1 MRRFLRMAAAALLLG
16 LALIAP
22 AKPAGA
28 LALPERDPL
37 DFAVAGGDVLELSY
51 VPPANSDYAVYLFSA
66 DGGDVDGRAEIAL
79 NGEIVASGEGRGELC
94 SAWLVAGEQYTLRVN
109 YTGSAIVEIARNA
122 LSRCANDP
130 MGIAEN
136 APTGKMIARAYDAH
150 WYSFEAA
157 SAGRMMLTCVP
168 EDAGLALSA
177 MLFDDSGALISEFNA
192 LPGGACM
199 LLADTEAGRRYSLRV
214 CAPEGGTG
222 YYALNLHRGTEG
234 TITSALRF
242 NNSAG
247 QTLAAGS
254 AMSFSS
260 LLRGEALL
268 WVSDAPEVAAVG
280 QDGTVVALAPGTAN
294 IIAYGISSQAACP
307 VEVVNVPLEDLRILN
322 ARFELRVGDEAKAA
336 LAFTPQNA
344 SNRRVTFTIADP
356 EIASVSESG
365 AITGLAPGETTL
377 IVTDASGRFSD
388 TAAVYVAPAGRRY
401 RALLVGEQSYP
412 FGVNAERKGS
422 ANSVNAIAALL
433 ESGRFASTNYAV
445 RTGSDLSRAELI
457 AEIRAA
463 FGEAGEQDVSLFY
476 VTCHGSYTGGMSF
489 LELSDGSTLSARD
502 LAQELRRIRGTVI
515 VLIDCCGS
523 GGAIGAASERVA
535 FAKGITGA
543 FSGASIR
550 GSRFKVIASA
560 GLDEDSFRLAFNQD
574 ADAGVMATVFA
585 RALCDGAGW
594 DMDRNA
600 RGTMGA
606 DRNYDGAITLD
617 ELAEYM
623 AGRVDWYLALAS
635 ELTGETYRQSVQV
648 YPMGD
653 PFALFE

>member
-1 MRRFLRMAAAALLLG
+1 MKRFLRRAAAALLLG

-28 LALPERDPL
+28 LALPDRDPL
-37 DFAVAGGDVLELSY
+37 ILAAPGGDALELSY

-66 DGGDVDGRAEIAL
+66 DGAEVNGRAELTL
-79 NGEIVASGEGRGELC
+79 NGETVASGEGRGELC
-94 SAWLVAGEQYTLRVN
+94 SAWLVAGEQYTLRIS
-109 YTGSAIVEIARNA
+109 YTGSAIVEIARST

-130 MGIAEN
+130 LEVAEN

-168 EDAGLALSA
+168 EDAELSLSA
-177 MLFDDSGALISEFNA
+177 LLFDDSGALISEFNA

-199 LLADTEAGRRYSLRV
+199 LIADTEAGRRYSLRV
-214 CAPEGGTG
+214 SAPEGGTG
-222 YYALNLHRGTEG
+222 YYALSLHRGTEG
-234 TITSALRF
+234 AITSALRF
-242 NNSAG
+242 NGEQSR
-247 QTLAAGS
+247 TLAAGS
-254 AMSFSS
+254 AMNFASFLS
-260 LLRGEALL
+260 GEALL
-268 WVSDAPEVAAVG
+268 WVSDAPEIAAVG
-280 QDGTVVALAPGTAN
+280 QDGTVAALTPGTAN

-322 ARFELRVGDEAKAA
+322 ARFELRAGEEANVA

-344 SNRRVTFTIADP
+344 SNRSVTFTIADP

-365 AITGLAPGETTL
+365 VITGIAPGETTL
-377 IVTDASGRFSD
+377 TVTDASGRLTD
-388 TAAVYVAPAGRRY
+388 AAAVYVAPAGRRY

-422 ANSVNAIAALL
+422 ENSVNALAALL
-433 ESGRFASTNYAV
+433 KSGRFASTDYAV

-463 FGEAGEQDVSLFY
+463 FGEAREQDVSLFY
-476 VTCHGSYTGGMSF
+476 ITCHGSYTGGMSF

-502 LAQELRRIRGTVI
+502 LERELRRVPGTVI

-560 GLDEDSFRLAFNQD
+560 GLDEDSFRLAFNQE
-574 ADAGVMATVFA
+574 ANAGVMATVFA

-594 DMDRNA
+594 DLDRND

-606 DRNYDGAITLD
+606 DRDYDGAITMD

-623 AGRVDWYLALAS
+623 AERVRWYLELAS